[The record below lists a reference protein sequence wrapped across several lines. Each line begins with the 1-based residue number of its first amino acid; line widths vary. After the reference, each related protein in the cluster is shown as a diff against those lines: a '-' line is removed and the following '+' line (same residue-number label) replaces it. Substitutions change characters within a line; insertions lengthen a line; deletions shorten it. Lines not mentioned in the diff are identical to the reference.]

1 MENSP
6 PPYLPGNPESL
17 ATALAQHPDYRVLRR
32 LDITAQRPPLAASQ
46 PGRAAVIDTETTGTD
61 FARDKVIELAV
72 VVFEYD
78 RDTGEVGPVVGRY
91 SAFEDPGF
99 PIPPESTAI
108 HHITDDMVRG
118 QRFNELALQDCLRNV
133 QLVIAHNAAFDR
145 RFLEPRF
152 PLFETM
158 AFGCSQYDIPW
169 NDVGVSSHKLE
180 YLAYRAGFF
189 YEGHRAEIDCLAL
202 LRVLAQ
208 PLGGTGDTGGT
219 GNAPSTAFKILL
231 GNARQESLRI
241 WANESPFE
249 TKDILRAR
257 GYRWD
262 PQERCWHK
270 DLRTAGLPAELN
282 WLKNAVYG
290 GREKTVNLDV
300 QDARGRYSIRNGR
313 RQREKL

>member
-6 PPYLPGNPESL
+6 PPYLPENPESL
-17 ATALAQHPDYRVLRR
+17 AAILAQHPDYRVLRR
-32 LDITAQRPPLAASQ
+32 LDVTGQRPSLATSQ

-61 FARDKVIELAV
+61 FTRDKVIELAV

-133 QLVIAHNAAFDR
+133 QLVIAHNASFDR

-202 LRVLAQ
+202 LQVLAQ
-208 PLGGTGDTGGT
+208 PLGETG
-219 GNAPSTAFKILL
+219 ASAFKTLL

-270 DLRTAGLPAELN
+270 DLRAVGLPAELN

-300 QDARGRYSIRNGR
+300 QDARGRYSVRTGR

>member
-1 MENSP
+1 MEAKPAVNTP
-6 PPYLPGNPESL
+6 TDPE
-17 ATALAQHPDYRVLRR
+17 ALVAALSTHPDYRVLRR
-32 LDITAQRPPLAASQ
+32 LDPDGVRPALPAT
-46 PGRAAVIDTETTGTD
+46 PRGRAAVIDTETTGTD
-61 FARDKVIELAV
+61 PARDRIIELAV

-78 RDTGEVGPVVGRY
+78 RDSGQVGPAMERY

-118 QRFNELALQDCLRNV
+118 RHFDELALQQCLRDV
-133 QLVIAHNAAFDR
+133 SLVIAHNAAFDR
-145 RFLEPRF
+145 RFLEQRF
-152 PLFETM
+152 PLFETL

-169 NDVGVSSHKLE
+169 IEAGISSHKLE

-202 LRVLAQ
+202 LEVLSR
-208 PLGGTGDTGGT
+208 PLAGTSGT
-219 GNAPSTAFKILL
+219 ALKALL
-231 GNARQESLRI
+231 ENARQESVRG
-241 WANESPFE
+241 WAKESPFE
-249 TKDILRAR
+249 TRDALRAR
-257 GYRWD
+257 GFRWD

-270 DLRTAGLPAELN
+270 DLRRGALPAELA

-290 GREKTVNLDV
+290 GRERLINLDV
-300 QDARGRYSIRNGR
+300 QDARGRYSTRPGR

>member
-6 PPYLPGNPESL
+6 PPYLPENPESL
-17 ATALAQHPDYRVLRR
+17 AAALSQHPDYRVLRR
-32 LDITAQRPPLAASQ
+32 LDVSGQRTVLSTAQ

-152 PLFETM
+152 PLFEAM

-169 NDVGVSSHKLE
+169 NDVGVNSHKLE

-202 LRVLAQ
+202 LEVLAQ
-208 PLGGTGDTGGT
+208 PLGETG
-219 GNAPSTAFKILL
+219 STAFKTLL
-231 GNARQESLRI
+231 SNARQESLRI

-249 TKDILRAR
+249 TKDMLRAR

-270 DLRTAGLPAELN
+270 DLRATGLPAELN

-300 QDARGRYSIRNGR
+300 QDARGRYSVRHGR

>member
-1 MENSP
+1 METSP
-6 PPYLPGNPESL
+6 RYEAQNPE
-17 ATALAQHPDYRVLRR
+17 ALAAALEQHPDYRVLRR
-32 LDITAQRPPLAASQ
+32 LDVTGQRPPLATVT

-61 FARDKVIELAV
+61 LGRDRVIELAV

-78 RDTGEVGPVVGRY
+78 RDTGEIGPVVGRY

-118 QRFNELALQDCLRNV
+118 QRFNELALQDCLRDV

-169 NDVGVSSHKLE
+169 SEAGVSSHKLE

-202 LRVLAQ
+202 LQVLAQ
-208 PLGGTGDTGGT
+208 PLGDTGGT
-219 GNAPSTAFKILL
+219 AFKALL
-231 GNARQESLRI
+231 SNARQESLRV

-249 TKDILRAR
+249 TKDILRGR

-270 DLRTAGLPAELN
+270 ELRRPGLPAELA

-290 GREKTVNLDV
+290 GRERLVNLDV
-300 QDARGRYSIRNGR
+300 QDARGRYSVRPGKR
-313 RQREKL
+313 HREKL

>member
-1 MENSP
+1 M
-6 PPYLPGNPESL
+6 ESL
-17 ATALAQHPDYRVLRR
+17 PADPEALAAALSRHPDYRVLRR
-32 LDITAQRPPLAASQ
+32 LDVSGARRALPSSPAGGHI
-46 PGRAAVIDTETTGTD
+46 GRAAVIDTETTGTD
-61 FARDKVIELAV
+61 PSRDRIIELAV

-78 RDTGEVGPVVGRY
+78 RDSGAVGPVVERY

-118 QRFNELALQDCLRNV
+118 QRFDELALQRCLREV
-133 QLVIAHNAAFDR
+133 QLVVAHNAAFDR
-145 RFLEPRF
+145 RFLELRF
-152 PLFETM
+152 PLFETL

-169 NDVGVSSHKLE
+169 SEAGISSHKLE

-202 LRVLAQ
+202 LEVLSR
-208 PLGGTGDTGGT
+208 PLDGFDG
-219 GNAPSTAFKILL
+219 TAFKALL
-231 GNARQESLRI
+231 ANARQESIRV
-241 WANESPFE
+241 WANESPYE
-249 TKDILRAR
+249 TKDVLRSR
-257 GYRWD
+257 GFRWD

-270 DLRTAGLPAELN
+270 DLRRAALPAELS

-290 GREKTVNLDV
+290 GREKLVNLDV
-300 QDARGRYSIRNGR
+300 QDARGRYSVRPGR

>member
-6 PPYLPGNPESL
+6 PPYLPENPESL
-17 ATALAQHPDYRVLRR
+17 AVALAQHPDYRVLRR
-32 LDITAQRPPLAASQ
+32 LNVTGQRPALSTAQ

-189 YEGHRAEIDCLAL
+189 YEGHRAEIDCRAL
-202 LRVLAQ
+202 LQVLAQ
-208 PLGGTGDTGGT
+208 PLGDTG
-219 GNAPSTAFKILL
+219 ASAFKTLL

-249 TKDILRAR
+249 TKDILRGR

-270 DLRTAGLPAELN
+270 DLRAAGLPAELN

-300 QDARGRYSIRNGR
+300 QDARGRYSVRNGR

>member
-6 PPYLPGNPESL
+6 PPYLPENPESL
-17 ATALAQHPDYRVLRR
+17 AAALSQHPDYRVLRR
-32 LDITAQRPPLAASQ
+32 LDVSGQRPPLATTQ

-169 NDVGVSSHKLE
+169 NDVGVNSHKLE

-202 LRVLAQ
+202 LQVLAQ
-208 PLGGTGDTGGT
+208 PLGETGGT
-219 GNAPSTAFKILL
+219 AFKTLL
-231 GNARQESLRI
+231 SNARQESLRI

-249 TKDILRAR
+249 TKDMLRAR

-270 DLRTAGLPAELN
+270 DLRAAGLPAELN